1 VGTTMA
7 RPINRLSPLT
17 VKSVPPGMYCDGGG
31 LYLQVTKGTDG
42 ALHRSWLY
50 RFAIAGRERQ
60 MGLGSFPTVTIA
72 EARAKATDARKL
84 VAARVDPIV
93 RRNAQAASARA
104 SEATVMTFD
113 ECATAYV
120 RSHRAGWRSPKH
132 AEAWTMTLAKYV
144 SPVFGGASVAA
155 VDTALVTKA
164 LEPIWTAIPESASRT
179 RGRIE
184 LVLDWA
190 TARGYRKGDNPARWR
205 GHLDKLLPA
214 RAKMRKVKHHAALAH
229 ADLSAFLAVLRGRA
243 GTAARALEFVIL
255 TAARS
260 GEAIGA
266 KWSEIDLAAKVWTVP
281 AERMKAHREH
291 RVPLSAPA
299 LALLEAMAESREGDA
314 VFPGERTAALS
325 HMALTALLRRMKRR
339 DITPHGFRATF
350 RTWAGDCTAAQREV
364 IEAALA
370 HVVGDE
376 TERAYS
382 RGDAFEKR
390 RRLMDDWAA
399 FCERPPATER
409 GNVISMRGS
418 SPNSGVSRDNAA
430 GRGG

>member
-1 VGTTMA
+1 MA

-17 VKSVPPGMYCDGGG
+17 VKRVSPGMYCDGGG
-31 LYLQVTKGTDG
+31 LYLQVTKGTDD

-50 RFAIAGRERQ
+50 RFAINGRERQ
-60 MGLGSFPTVTIA
+60 MGLGSFPTVGIA

-84 VAARVDPIV
+84 VAERIDPIE
-93 RRNAQAASARA
+93 RRDVLRA
-104 SEATVMTFD
+104 SIALADAKAMTFGQ
-113 ECATAYV
+113 CADAYLK
-120 RSHRAGWRSPKH
+120 SHRAGWRSIKH
-132 AEAWTMTLAKYV
+132 AAAWSMTMEAYAA
-144 SPVFGGASVAA
+144 SVFGGVPVQA
-155 VDTALVTKA
+155 VDTGMVMKA
-164 LEPIWTAIPESASRT
+164 LEPIWTTIPETASRT

-184 LVLDWA
+184 QVLDWA

-205 GHLDKLLPA
+205 GHLDKLLPP
-214 RAKMRKVKHHAALAH
+214 RAKVRKVKHHAAIAH
-229 ADLSAFLAVLRGRA
+229 AGLPAFLTELRGRA
-243 GTAARALEFVIL
+243 GVVARALEFVIL

-260 GEAIGA
+260 GEVLGA
-266 KWSEIDLAAKVWTVP
+266 RWSEIDLASKVWTIP

-299 LALLEAMAESREGDA
+299 VALLKAMAEKREGDA
-314 VFPGERTAALS
+314 VFPGERSSTLHHMSLLALV
-325 HMALTALLRRMKRR
+325 RRMKR

-350 RTWAGDCTAAQREV
+350 RTWAGDCTTAQREV

-390 RRLMDDWAA
+390 RRLMDEWAA

-409 GNVISMRGS
+409 GNIVSMRGT
-418 SPNSGVSRDNAA
+418 PIPA
-430 GRGG
+430 